1 MSTLNG
7 KIKFKTSSGTP
18 VGVSIDTEGGIG
30 NVVANPEV
38 AGTETELT
46 ALQVGDTKYK
56 ITQNPNVPAIPSAPS
71 AAGSYKLVVD
81 ATGAASWVAIE
92 G

>member
-1 MSTLNG
+1 MSKLNG
-7 KIKFKTSSGTP
+7 KIKFETSSGTP
-18 VGVSIDTEGGIG
+18 VGVSIETEGGIG
-30 NVVANPEV
+30 NVIANPEV

-46 ALQVGDTKYK
+46 ALQVGNTKYK
-56 ITQNPNVPAIPSAPS
+56 ITQNPNVPDVPSAPS
-71 AAGSYKLVVD
+71 VAGSYKLVVD